1 MNHSTLGR
9 AEGAKDDDTASVSD
23 MSTGGSPPSPAES
36 TDSPPGA
43 QELPR
48 QAVHAQLSR
57 SSSPIPRT
65 GSSLGDH
72 TASPVS
78 FGYLYHQ
85 SMNKGLF
92 DTHCAAAI
100 HS

>member
-1 MNHSTLGR
+1 MTHAMLGR
-9 AEGAKDDDTASVSD
+9 AEGTKDDDAASVSD
-23 MSTGGSPPSPAES
+23 ISIGGSPSSPAES
-36 TDSPPGA
+36 LDSPPGA
-43 QELPR
+43 PELPR

-72 TASPVS
+72 TASHVS
-78 FGYLYHQ
+78 FGYPYHQ

-92 DTHCAAAI
+92 DTHCATAI
-100 HS
+100 QS